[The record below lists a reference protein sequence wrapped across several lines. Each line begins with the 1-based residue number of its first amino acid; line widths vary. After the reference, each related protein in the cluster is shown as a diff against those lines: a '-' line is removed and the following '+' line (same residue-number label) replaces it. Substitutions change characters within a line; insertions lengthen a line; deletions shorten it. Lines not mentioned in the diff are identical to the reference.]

1 MDSGSSAGA
10 ERRRSRKIRPG
21 VQEVGISGENSG
33 ERNEKQ
39 GAGAGQQN
47 NAVSDVLSAV
57 RQQQC
62 SQWSGDRSRPGVSH
76 MPPSVPRTQA
86 RQRHFRKTKV
96 FILNS
101 YGWNGVIL
109 K

>member
-1 MDSGSSAGA
+1 MESGSSAGA

-57 RQQQC
+57 RQQQ
-62 SQWSGDRSRPGVSH
+62 WSGDRSGPGVSH
-76 MPPSVPRTQA
+76 MPPSVPRTQDIGTA
-86 RQRHFRKTKV
+86 ACKRFVKLRF
-96 FILNS
+96 S
-101 YGWNGVIL
+101 Y
-109 K
+109 